1 MSLMEDL
8 DRCTRCGLCEQA
20 CPTYRL
26 FQFEP
31 DSPRGRIFLMKEV
44 ALGNAPVTEH
54 LAEHLYQCLGCRACE
69 TVCPA
74 GVPYGRLLEHGRAQ
88 VEAKLPVSAQR
99 RRWRLFRSLA
109 FERVMPRR
117 GLFQALM
124 APARFL
130 QAAPVLKRVIT
141 ALLPQR
147 AGKLMAMIPELG
159 DGEPLLAEYRA
170 QGQRRA
176 RVALFSGCV
185 MSALF
190 RQTHAATA
198 RVLARNGCDVVFVA
212 HAWCCGAL
220 NIHAGERTEALQ
232 MARHNIDV
240 FDAQPVD
247 AIVVNSAGC
256 GAIMK
261 EYAQLLREDERYRE
275 KARRFSTL
283 VKDAQEFLCELGLA
297 ETPPP
302 FAKRV
307 TYQDACHLAHGQ
319 GIRQQPRALLRSIPQ
334 LTFVELPHADR
345 CCGAAGVYGLT
356 HPGVSERILDEK
368 LDSIVDSG
376 AEVVTTSNPGCHMQ
390 LLAGLAKRRLPVTV
404 CHVMELLDAAY
415 GGRATDPARAP
426 SGPGLSLEGSTPV
439 RSS

>member
-1 MSLMEDL
+1 MEDL

-31 DSPRGRIFLMKEV
+31 DSPRGRIFLMKEL
-44 ALGNAPVTEH
+44 ALGNSPVTEH

-88 VEAKLPVSAQR
+88 VEALLPVSPKR
-99 RRWRLFRSLA
+99 RRWRWFRSLA
-109 FERVMPRR
+109 FERLLPRR

-124 APARFL
+124 APARLL
-130 QAAPVLKRVIT
+130 QALPALKRVIA
-141 ALLPQR
+141 ALLPER
-147 AGKLMAMIPELG
+147 ARKLMAMIPELG
-159 DGEPLLAEYRA
+159 DGEPLQPEYRA
-170 QGQRRA
+170 QGERRA

-198 RVLARNGCDVVFVA
+198 RVLARNGCDVSFVA
-212 HAWCCGAL
+212 DAWCCGAL
-220 NIHAGERTEALQ
+220 NIHAGERTEALR
-232 MARHNIDV
+232 MARHNIAA
-240 FDAQPVD
+240 FEAHAVD

-256 GAIMK
+256 GAVMK
-261 EYAQLLREDERYRE
+261 EYAALLRDDERYRD
-275 KARRFSTL
+275 KAQRFSAL
-283 VKDAQEFLCELGLA
+283 VKDANEFLCELGLA
-297 ETPPP
+297 QTPSALP
-302 FAKRV
+302 KRV

-334 LTFVELPHADR
+334 LAFVELPYADR
-345 CCGAAGVYGLT
+345 CCGAAGIYSLT
-356 HPGVSERILDEK
+356 HPDISQRILDEK

-390 LLAGLAKRRLPVTV
+390 LLAGITNRRLPITV
-404 CHVMELLDAAY
+404 CHVMELLDGAY
-415 GGRATDPARAP
+415 RQRVSTTQQGQ
-426 SGPGLSLEGSTPV
+426 SGPGLSMEGSTPV